1 MSHDALIEA
10 LSGYVET
17 DEHGTVS
24 FFNNA
29 GAVHRT
35 DGPAVIYSDGTET
48 WYQHGKLHRLDGPAV
63 IHANGSRSW
72 FQDGLR
78 HRTDGPAIVRADG
91 SKVWYQNGKLHRTDG
106 PAVVFPDGG
115 CSWYIHG
122 IRKTETEVRLLSQTT
137 TAGQPPFTK

>member
-35 DGPAVIYSDGTET
+35 DGPAVIYSDGNA
-48 WYQHGKLHRLDGPAV
+48 L
-63 IHANGSRSW
+63 
-72 FQDGLR
+72 
-78 HRTDGPAIVRADG
+78 
-91 SKVWYQNGKLHRTDG
+91 WYQNGLLHRTDG
-106 PAVVFPDGG
+106 PAVMLSSGIGHWFLSGCELTQAEFNQRIANGG
-115 CSWYIHG
+115 
-122 IRKTETEVRLLSQTT
+122 L
-137 TAGQPPFTK
+137 